1 MKHDR
6 VVVNRTQISVC
17 VCVNVR
23 EGGSN
28 KNSRIPS
35 MKFHYCDDALGTT
48 LKYGNN
54 EVTLLIASMFRLGQ
68 LHKSAD

>member
-1 MKHDR
+1 
-6 VVVNRTQISVC
+6 
-17 VCVNVR
+17 VNVR

-54 EVTLLIASMFRLGQ
+54 EVTLLIASMLRLGQ